1 MKITGSP
8 INQFATHTK
17 FECPKIQ
24 MSTSAS
30 ESRASDTKRIMREI
44 EIIIA
49 QMARKI
55 VELERIQ
62 RRVEATILRI
72 QLECEQSE

>member
-1 MKITGSP
+1 
-8 INQFATHTK
+8 
-17 FECPKIQ
+17 